1 MTAHKGLINAIP
13 QEDKCKPNPQTSGNL
28 FTNPIILHG
37 SFKFKN
43 KGKFLKSSQDL
54 GSVFI
59 SKKFTEKK
67 FSFHWERW
75 DIKGKSEAK
84 GGGEEGINN

>member
-1 MTAHKGLINAIP
+1 MTAHKELINAIP

-28 FTNPIILHG
+28 FTNPIISHR

-43 KGKFLKSSQDL
+43 KGNFLKSSQDL

-59 SKKFTEKK
+59 YK
-67 FSFHWERW
+67 HWERR
-75 DIKGKSEAK
+75 DVKGKSEAK